1 MKRLTAVALTL
12 ALQGGAA
19 HANTDCADVAL
30 VLAIDASS
38 SIDEAEFALQQQGY
52 RRALQD
58 PRMRNVLQAAG
69 TVDIAVVLWGD
80 SAYPPQVLPWT
91 RLTEPSDIHP
101 LAERLAA
108 MPRQVGGNTDIWVG
122 LAAAFDLFEQEGHC
136 AWRRVIDISGDG
148 RATPVSRRAT
158 HASLSGMRER
168 ARELG
173 VTINALAILSDD
185 PNLAAY
191 YERSVLSGTSAFVIE
206 ASGFEDFHRALTD
219 KLARELL
226 SQADGPSI
234 CGRAQRLD
242 CPG

>member
-1 MKRLTAVALTL
+1 MKHLTAIALAL
-12 ALQGGAA
+12 ALQGGV
-19 HANTDCADVAL
+19 ANATTDCADVAL

-52 RRALQD
+52 RKALQD
-58 PRMRNVLQAAG
+58 PRMSHVLQAAG

-91 RLTEPSDIHP
+91 RISEPADVHP
-101 LAERLAA
+101 FAERLAT

-122 LAAAFDLFEQEGHC
+122 LAAAFKLFEQEGHC
-136 AWRRVIDISGDG
+136 AWRRVIDLSGDG
-148 RATPVSRRAT
+148 RATPVSRRAN
-158 HASLSGMRER
+158 HLSLSGMRDK
-168 ARELG
+168 AKDLG
-173 VTINALAILSDD
+173 VTINALAILSDYPD
-185 PNLAAY
+185 LAAY

-226 SQADGPSI
+226 SQAEGPRT
-234 CGRAQRLD
+234 CGRALRLG